1 VTPVSE
7 AAALERLR
15 LILARPELQP
25 DPRPVWERL
34 AGAARDWLAGLIADL
49 LRGVPD
55 AVQGRLGWVQAVVVL
70 AALAA
75 VVALA
80 VYVGRAV
87 RLSVSRDAGRRAAE
101 AARVRARS
109 DALWRDGQALGR
121 DGRYAEA
128 CRALYLSALY
138 ALEEHELLRVEAGE
152 TNREHAERAGT
163 ALPALGDTFR
173 VLVRRY
179 DRLRYGHFPVDRAAF
194 EEIADLVAQTRA
206 FRPAASRPHPVVGT
220 GTVRAA

>member
-1 VTPVSE
+1 VAPVPE

-15 LILARPELQP
+15 QILARPEFQP
-25 DPRPVWERL
+25 EPRPVWERL
-34 AGAARDWLAGLIADL
+34 AGAVRDWLADLLTEL
-49 LRGVPD
+49 LRGIPD

-87 RLSVSRDAGRRAAE
+87 GLSVSRDAGRRAAE

-121 DGRYAEA
+121 EGRYAEA

-152 TNREHAERAGT
+152 TNREHAERART
-163 ALPALGDTFR
+163 ALPGLGDTFR
-173 VLVRRY
+173 VLVQRY

-194 EEIADLVAQTRA
+194 EEIADLVAQTRD
-206 FRPAASRPHPVVGT
+206 FRSAASRARPVVGA
-220 GTVRAA
+220 GTARAA